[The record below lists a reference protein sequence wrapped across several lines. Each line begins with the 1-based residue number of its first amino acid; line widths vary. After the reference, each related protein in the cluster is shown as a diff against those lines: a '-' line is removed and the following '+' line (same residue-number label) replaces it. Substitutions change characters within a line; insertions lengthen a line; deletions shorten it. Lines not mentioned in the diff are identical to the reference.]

1 MTHETTFEGVHCT
14 LKLRRP
20 APGLVVLILA
30 GTDIG
35 ELGRAPFEALDH
47 DLQAGPIEVFIDAR
61 HARTAS
67 VAVSSD
73 WAMFFRAN
81 RQRITRVH
89 MLASTRFLQ
98 VSAGMVRDYALLE
111 ERMTVLTDPAAFER
125 LLGARLLSD

>member
-1 MTHETTFEGVHCT
+1 HCT

-20 APGLVVLILA
+20 APGLVVLILS

-35 ELGRAPFEALDH
+35 ELGRAPFDALAH
-47 DLQAGPIEVFIDAR
+47 DLVAGPIEVFIDAR

-67 VAVSSD
+67 VAVSSE

-81 RQRITRVH
+81 RDRIARVH

-98 VSAGMVRDYALLE
+98 VSAGMVRDYARLE
-111 ERMTVLTDPAAFER
+111 ERMDVVTDAADFER
-125 LLGARLLSD
+125 RLGARLLAP

>member
-1 MTHETTFEGVHCT
+1 MATDQVFEGVHCT

-20 APGLVVLILA
+20 RAGLVVLILS

-35 ELGRAPFEALDH
+35 ELGRAPFAALDT
-47 DLQAGPIEVFIDAR
+47 DLAAGAIEVFIDAR
-61 HARTAS
+61 SARTAS

-73 WAMFFRAN
+73 WALYFRAH
-81 RQRITRVH
+81 RERITRVH

-111 ERMTVLTDPAAFER
+111 ERMDVLTDPAAFEQR
-125 LLGARLLSD
+125 LGARILAD